1 MSLTP
6 MTMVASHYEKTLK
19 KENYLVHLLV
29 EKLPTFELGL
39 TIRIRITV
47 LYVCE
52 CVCVCVCV
60 CVHAC

>member
-6 MTMVASHYEKTLK
+6 MTMVASHYEKTLR

-39 TIRIRITV
+39 TIN
-47 LYVCE
+47 
-52 CVCVCVCV
+52 
-60 CVHAC
+60 